1 MSALSYGRE
10 LSHLLANGPHFFAV
24 VAIVC
29 DETNLV
35 TYRCAAAASIRGL
48 LKRSTHG
55 LRVVQPLG
63 PDDVKRSSARIVEP
77 YVQRASHDV
86 SVARI
91 VLQSKVPSC
100 RGPHG

>member
-10 LSHLLANGPHFFAV
+10 LSHLLANRPHFFAV
-24 VAIVC
+24 VGIVC
-29 DETNLV
+29 NETNLV

-48 LKRSTHG
+48 LERGTHG

-63 PDDVKRSSARIVEP
+63 PNHVKRGSARIIEP
-77 YVQRASHDV
+77 YVQRASHYA

-91 VLQSKVPSC
+91 MLHRSVA
-100 RGPHG
+100 